1 MFDNE
6 KLFTWAKYAMMLQKT
21 SSNAL
26 DIMQFNYIEIYTNF
40 VKDNRL
46 IFQLPCNADIPKGMQ
61 DIIKSNI
68 SDHIERNKL
77 LKIINNIEKQI
88 QEFYD
93 NNKNTYELIFNDKS
107 YSLKDSYKLQTVIE
121 FNARLNMLEFKEE
134 LRNKDLIMKYIEAQ
148 LYILKDDHRRP
159 DHIMA
164 IYNLLSAFLYVDV
177 FSYVQGYTNDSDFPI
192 GVRLFEFFEKFKK
205 GEEGEDKKCR
215 QEKELKEQ
223 SYIVEEKNKS
233 STDMEPKE

>member
-6 KLFTWAKYAMMLQKT
+6 KLFTWAKYAMMLQKI

-26 DIMQFNYIEIYTNF
+26 DIMRFNYIEIYTNF
-40 VKDNRL
+40 IKDNRL
-46 IFQLPCNADIPKGMQ
+46 VFQLPCNADIPKGMW
-61 DIIKSNI
+61 DFIKSNL
-68 SDHIERNKL
+68 DRIERDKL
-77 LKIINNIEKQI
+77 LRIINNIERII
-88 QEFYD
+88 QDFYD
-93 NNKNTYELIFNDKS
+93 KNKNTYELIFNDKS
-107 YSLKDSYKLQTVIE
+107 YSLKDSYKLQTVIA

-205 GEEGEDKKCR
+205 EEGEDEKCQ

-223 SYIVEEKNKS
+223 SCTAEKKNKT
-233 STDMEPKE
+233 STDMVQKE

>member
-46 IFQLPCNADIPKGMQ
+46 IFQLPYNADIPKGMQ

-68 SDHIERNKL
+68 SDHIERNRL
-77 LKIINNIEKQI
+77 LKIINNIEKVI
-88 QEFYD
+88 QDFYD

-121 FNARLNMLEFKEE
+121 FNSRLNMLEFKEE

-177 FSYVQGYTNDSDFPI
+177 FSYVQGYTKDSDFPI

-205 GEEGEDKKCR
+205 GEEGEDEKCQ

-223 SYIVEEKNKS
+223 NSIAEKKNKTS
-233 STDMEPKE
+233 IDTVLKE